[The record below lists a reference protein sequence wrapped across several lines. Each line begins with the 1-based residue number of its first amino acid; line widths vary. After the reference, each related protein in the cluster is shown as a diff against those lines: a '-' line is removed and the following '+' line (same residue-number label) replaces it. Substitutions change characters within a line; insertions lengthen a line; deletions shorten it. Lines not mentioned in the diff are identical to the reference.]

1 MFIHVIKMSEFKPKP
16 NRSHKEP
23 NWRGNLSIKIK
34 ELEVGDTFYT
44 YDQCKN
50 HIIGFVN
57 DGDVKLVV
65 YKCWLKHKGYWGYC
79 CKEIEHVLYEI
90 CGLYNLSEEKAKK
103 LFETNNANPEGW
115 V

>member
-1 MFIHVIKMSEFKPKP
+1 MFIRIVKMSEFKPKP

-23 NWRGNLSIKIK
+23 NWRDNLSIKIK
-34 ELEVGDTFYT
+34 ELEIGDTFYT
-44 YDQCKN
+44 YDQSKN
-50 HIIGFVN
+50 HIIGFAN

-65 YKCWLKHKGYWGYC
+65 YKCWLKHKGYWGYY
-79 CKEIEHVLYEI
+79 CKEIEHILYEI
-90 CGLYNLSEEKAKK
+90 CGLYNLSEEKSKK